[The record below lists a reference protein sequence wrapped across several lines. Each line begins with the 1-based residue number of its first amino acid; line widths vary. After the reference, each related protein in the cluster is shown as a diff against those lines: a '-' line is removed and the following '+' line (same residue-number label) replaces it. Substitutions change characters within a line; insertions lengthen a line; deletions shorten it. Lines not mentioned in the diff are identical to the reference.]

1 MTIAL
6 FITCLTDQFY
16 PRSGIAVVKV
26 LEHLGHQVVFPEAQT
41 CCGQPMFNTGYH
53 AEARGLA
60 RRMIRIFSEY
70 ETIVTPSASCAAM
83 IRQHYPSLFADGSD
97 DRAQAEALAQRTYE
111 FVEYLVKVHDV
122 DLHALG
128 VSWQGKAT
136 YHYSCHLRDL
146 GIRDD
151 SQQLMSH
158 IQGMEYQALSQP
170 QQCCGFGGTFA
181 VKFPQISAAMV
192 RDKVQDIRATGAGTL
207 VCNEAGCSMNIAGAC
222 RRDGLE
228 IRIKSLAEI
237 IAEGLG
243 LLEPEGES

>member
-1 MTIAL
+1 MSIAL

-26 LEHLGHQVVFPEAQT
+26 LEHLGHRVVYPEAQT
-41 CCGQPMFNTGYH
+41 CCGQPLFNNGYH
-53 AEARGLA
+53 ADARDLA
-60 RRMIRIFSEY
+60 RRMIRVFGQY

-83 IRQHYPSLFADGSD
+83 IRQHYPSLFASGSD
-97 DRAQAEALAQRTYE
+97 ERTEAEALAKNTYE
-111 FVEYLVKVHDV
+111 FVEYLVKVQDV

-128 VSWQGKAT
+128 VTWQGKAT

-146 GIRDD
+146 GTDDD
-151 SQQLMSH
+151 SQHLIGQ
-158 IQGMEYQALSQP
+158 IQGMDYHPLSQP

-181 VKFPQISAAMV
+181 VKYPQISTAMV
-192 RDKVQDIRATGAGTL
+192 RDKVEDIRATGAGTL

-222 RRDGLE
+222 RRDGLD
-228 IRIKSLAEI
+228 IRTKSLAEI

-243 LLEPEGES
+243 LLDPEGEA

>member
-41 CCGQPMFNTGYH
+41 CCGQPLFNNGHH
-53 AEARGLA
+53 ADARDLA
-60 RRMIRIFSEY
+60 RQMVRIFGQY

-83 IRQHYPSLFADGSD
+83 IRKHYPSLFADGSD
-97 DRAQAEALAQRTYE
+97 DRAQAESLANRAYE
-111 FVEYLVKVHDV
+111 FVEYLVKIQDV
-122 DLHALG
+122 DLGALG
-128 VSWQGKAT
+128 VEWQGDAT

-146 GIRDD
+146 GVHDE
-151 SQQLMSH
+151 SQQL
-158 IQGMEYQALSQP
+158 IGQIEGMDFQPLSQP
-170 QQCCGFGGTFA
+170 QQCCGFGGTFS
-181 VKFPQISAAMV
+181 VKYPQISTAMV
-192 RDKVQDIRATGAGTL
+192 RDKVQDIRATGAQTL

-228 IRIKSLAEI
+228 IRVKSLAEI

>member
-26 LEHLGHQVVFPEAQT
+26 LEHLGHRVIFPEAQT
-41 CCGQPMFNTGYH
+41 CCGQPLFNNGYH
-53 AEARGLA
+53 ADARDLA
-60 RRMIRIFSEY
+60 RRMIRIFGEY

-83 IRQHYPSLFADGSD
+83 IRQHCPSLFEEDSD
-97 DRAQAEALAQRTYE
+97 DRAQSEALAKKTYE

-122 DLHALG
+122 DLRALG
-128 VSWQGKAT
+128 VTWQGRAT

-146 GIRDD
+146 GIRDE
-151 SQQLMSH
+151 SEQL
-158 IQGMEYQALSQP
+158 IGQVQGMGYHPLSQP

-181 VKFPQISAAMV
+181 VKYPQISTAMV
-192 RDKVQDIRATGAGTL
+192 RDKVEDIRATGAGTL
-207 VCNEAGCSMNIAGAC
+207 LCNEAGCSMNIAGAC
-222 RRDGLE
+222 RRGGLD
-228 IRIKSLAEI
+228 IRTKSLAEI

-243 LLEPEGES
+243 LLKGES

>member
-26 LEHLGHQVVFPEAQT
+26 LEHLGHRVVFPEKQT
-41 CCGQPMFNTGYH
+41 CCGQPLFNNGYH
-53 AEARGLA
+53 ADARDLA
-60 RRMIRIFSEY
+60 RRMIRVFGEY

-128 VSWQGKAT
+128 VSWQGRAT

-146 GIRDD
+146 GIHDE
-151 SQQLMSH
+151 SEQL
-158 IQGMEYQALSQP
+158 IGQVAGMEYHALSQP
-170 QQCCGFGGTFA
+170 QQCCGFGGTFS
-181 VKFPQISAAMV
+181 VKYPQISTAMV

-207 VCNEAGCSMNIAGAC
+207 ICNEAGCSMNIAGAC
-222 RRDGLE
+222 RRDGLK
-228 IRIKSLAEI
+228 IRTKSLAEI
-237 IAEGLG
+237 IAEGLD
-243 LLEPEGES
+243 LLEAEGKL